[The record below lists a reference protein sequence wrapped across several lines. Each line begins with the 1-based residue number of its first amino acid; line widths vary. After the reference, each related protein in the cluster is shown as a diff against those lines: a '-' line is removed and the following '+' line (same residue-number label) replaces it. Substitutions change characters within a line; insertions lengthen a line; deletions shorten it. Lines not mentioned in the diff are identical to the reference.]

1 MNEMDIYTFGKILS
15 EIKIEDIEQSEH
27 FIERDRVRLRMGL
40 ENIYVFINGN
50 TPVGILKQSAGKF
63 KVMYEYSKEYDLS
76 IIFSLRQKNPV
87 KLVLVTCLKEFSR
100 NRMR

>member
-1 MNEMDIYTFGKILS
+1 MNIYTFGKILS
-15 EIKIEDIEQSEH
+15 EIKLEDIEQSEH

-50 TPVGILKQSAGKF
+50 TPVGILKQSTGKF
-63 KVMYEYSKEYDLS
+63 KIIYEYSKEYDLS
-76 IIFSLRQKNPV
+76 IIFSVRQNNPI

-100 NRMR
+100 DRIR

>member
-1 MNEMDIYTFGKILS
+1 MDIYTFGKILS
-15 EIKIEDIEQSEH
+15 EIKIEEIDQSEH

-50 TPVGILKQSAGKF
+50 TPVGILKQSTGKF

-76 IIFSLRQKNPV
+76 IIFSLRQSNPV

-100 NRMR
+100 NRVR

>member
-1 MNEMDIYTFGKILS
+1 MNDMNIYTFGKILS
-15 EIKIEDIEQSEH
+15 EIKLEDIEQSEH

-50 TPVGILKQSAGKF
+50 TPVGILKQSTGKF
-63 KVMYEYSKEYDLS
+63 KIIYEYSKEYDLS
-76 IIFSLRQKNPV
+76 IIFSVRQNNPI

-100 NRMR
+100 DRIR